1 MRISTLLLSFFMVV
15 AITNAEAQCPTCV
28 VDFGALTEP
37 GLSPDPDS
45 IPCIEQGVGYSQ
57 TVQFFNFDTISFS
70 GQLLTIDSL
79 EIDSVGG
86 MPTGINWST
95 NKSNNRFG
103 NQEKGCIQLCDSTN
117 DPVGNYPLVILAKV
131 WASNFA
137 TGTPFPVYPL
147 TVDAASV
154 SDNLSVVLRVI
165 TQGGNCDFGTGIA
178 DLLEEGS
185 LKLIPNPAQNNAVVR
200 FNAIEAADYTL
211 NVIDLVGKTVISK
224 QITAVP
230 GQNDININV
239 SELSNGVYMY
249 SLNNGIQAVTNSFVV
264 AH

>member
-15 AITNAEAQCPTCV
+15 AITNVEAQCPTCV

-45 IPCIEQGVGYSQ
+45 IPCIEQGVAYSQ
-57 TVQFFNFDTISFS
+57 TVQFYNFDTISFS

-86 MPTGINWST
+86 MPAGIEWGT
-95 NKSNNRFG
+95 NKANNRFA
-103 NQEKGCIQLCDSTN
+103 NQERGCIELCNTTN

-131 WASNFA
+131 WASNYS
-137 TGTPFPVYPL
+137 TGLPFPVYPL

-165 TQGGNCDFGTGIA
+165 VQGGNCDFGTGIA
-178 DLLEEGS
+178 DLLEKGS
-185 LKLIPNPAQNNAVVR
+185 LSLIPNPAQNTAVVR
-200 FNAIEAADYTL
+200 FTAKEAADYSL
-211 NVIDLVGKTVISK
+211 NVIDMVGKTVIT
-224 QITAVP
+224 QQVTAVP
-230 GQNDININV
+230 GQNDISINV
-239 SELSNGVYMY
+239 SELPNGVYMY
-249 SLNNGIQAVTNSFVV
+249 SLNNGIEAVSNTFVV